1 MKKAFTMI
9 ELIFIIVVVGILAA
23 VAVPQINRN
32 SLVEAADQVAAH
44 IRYTQ
49 QLAMNDNKFDP
60 DDPDWFKKLWRIQF
74 SQTTA
79 KGSAEGWTYT
89 AYFDSNAD
97 GSPNGTGNFTNNDFA
112 ADPQNPN
119 KFLTAGFQDQSINKV
134 KEKLNPKLNLTKTY
148 DIRNVQFLNCGDGK
162 NRTIV
167 FDSYGRPMGQVA
179 GTTEGSGSK
188 TPYDKMFVGVCTIRL
203 TNNAGE
209 TADITVQPETGYVRY
224 TLNSNT
230 GTAAQ

>member
-74 SQTTA
+74 SYTNI

-89 AYFDSNAD
+89 VYYDSTMSGN
-97 GSPNGTGNFTNNDFA
+97 PNGSADLSDLSRVDFA
-112 ADPQNPN
+112 IDPQNPN
-119 KFLTAGFQDQSINKV
+119 KILSAGFQNQAINRNAERINK
-134 KEKLNPKLNLTKTY
+134 KLNLSKTY
-148 DIRNVQFLNCGDGK
+148 DIRNVEFTNCGDRA
-162 NRTIV
+162 NQTIV

-179 GTTEGSGSK
+179 DSDV
-188 TPYDKMFVGVCTIRL
+188 PYDRLFVGKNPCIITL
-203 TNNAGE
+203 TNGASE
-209 TADITVQPETGYVRY
+209 HALITIQPETGYVNY
-224 TLNSNT
+224 TLASNT
-230 GTAAQ
+230 GPGGQ

>member
-60 DDPDWFKKLWRIQF
+60 DDPDWFRRLWRIQF
-74 SQTTA
+74 TNQGA
-79 KGSAEGWTYT
+79 PGSAAGWRYNV
-89 AYFDSNAD
+89 YWDNGRFPGSN
-97 GSPNGTGNFTNNDFA
+97 GQPNSLNSMA

-119 KFLTAGFQDQSINKV
+119 KLLTSGFARQPANTDSAKMNK
-134 KEKLNPKLNLTKTY
+134 KLNLGGSY
-148 DIRNVQFLNCGDGK
+148 DIVNVAFGPACNQGGNA
-162 NRTIV
+162 TIA
-167 FDSYGRPMGQVA
+167 FDSKGRPMRQVA
-179 GTTEGSGSK
+179 NV
-188 TPYDKMFVGVCTIRL
+188 PLYANLIIAPCTITL
-203 TNNAGE
+203 TNSANENAI
-209 TADITVQPETGYVRY
+209 ITIQPETGYVNY
-224 TLNSNT
+224 TLASNT
-230 GTAAQ
+230 GPGGQ

>member
-60 DDPDWFKKLWRIQF
+60 DDPNWFKRFWRIQF
-74 SQTTA
+74 TDQGA
-79 KGSAEGWTYT
+79 PGSAAGWRYNIYWDKG
-89 AYFDSNAD
+89 ALPGSN
-97 GSPNGTGNFTNNDFA
+97 GQPNSLNSMA

-119 KFLTAGFQDQSINKV
+119 KLLTSGFARQPANTDGAKMNK
-134 KEKLNPKLNLTKTY
+134 KLNLEATY
-148 DIRNVQFLNCGDGK
+148 NISNIEFTNCGNG
-162 NRTIV
+162 NNHTIS
-167 FDSYGRPMGQVA
+167 FDSYGRPMGQLANSVV
-179 GTTEGSGSK
+179 
-188 TPYDKMFVGVCTIRL
+188 PYDRLFVGQNPCIITL
-203 TNNAGE
+203 TNDARE
-209 TADITVQPETGYVRY
+209 TASITIEPETGYVRY

>member
-60 DDPDWFKKLWRIQF
+60 NDPDWFKKLWRIQF
-74 SQTTA
+74 SYTTA

-89 AYFDSNAD
+89 VYYDSTMSGN
-97 GSPNGTGNFTNNDFA
+97 PNGSVDLSDLSRVDFA
-112 ADPQNPN
+112 TDPQNPN
-119 KFLTAGFQDQSINKV
+119 KILSAGFQNQAMNRNAERINK
-134 KEKLNPKLNLTKTY
+134 KLNLTKTY
-148 DIRNVQFLNCGDGK
+148 DIRNITFANCGAK
-162 NRTIV
+162 NNQTIV

-179 GTTEGSGSK
+179 DSDV
-188 TPYDKMFVGVCTIRL
+188 PYDRLFVGKNPCIITL
-203 TNNAGE
+203 TNGASE
-209 TADITVQPETGYVRY
+209 HALITIQPETGYVNY
-224 TLNSNT
+224 TLASNT
-230 GTAAQ
+230 GPGGQ

>member
-60 DDPDWFKKLWRIQF
+60 DDPNWFKRFWRIQF
-74 SQTTA
+74 TDQGA
-79 KGSAEGWTYT
+79 PGSAAGWRYNIYWDNG
-89 AYFDSNAD
+89 AFPGSN
-97 GSPNGTGNFTNNDFA
+97 GQPNSLNSMA

-119 KFLTAGFQDQSINKV
+119 KLLTSGFARQPANTDGARMNQ
-134 KEKLNPKLNLTKTY
+134 KLNLGATY
-148 DIRNVQFLNCGDGK
+148 NIRNIQFTNCGNG
-162 NRTIV
+162 NNHTIS
-167 FDSYGRPMGQVA
+167 FDSYGRPMGQLANSNV
-179 GTTEGSGSK
+179 
-188 TPYDKMFVGVCTIRL
+188 PYDRLFVGKNPCIITL
-203 TNNAGE
+203 TNDARE
-209 TADITVQPETGYVRY
+209 TASITIEPETGYVRY

-230 GTAAQ
+230 GPAAQ

>member
-60 DDPDWFKKLWRIQF
+60 DDPNWFKKLWRIQF
-74 SQTTA
+74 SETTA

-89 AYFDSNAD
+89 VYYDSTMSGN
-97 GSPNGTGNFTNNDFA
+97 PNGSADLSDLSRVDFA
-112 ADPQNPN
+112 IDPQNPN
-119 KFLTAGFQDQSINKV
+119 KILSAGFQNQAINRNAERINK
-134 KEKLNPKLNLTKTY
+134 KLNLSKTY
-148 DIRNVQFLNCGDGK
+148 DIRNVEFTNCGDRA
-162 NRTIV
+162 NQTIV

-179 GTTEGSGSK
+179 DSTV
-188 TPYDKMFVGVCTIRL
+188 PYDRMFVAPCVITL
-203 TNNAGE
+203 TNSAGE
-209 TADITVQPETGYVRY
+209 HAFITIQPETGYVNY
-224 TLNSNT
+224 TLASNT
-230 GTAAQ
+230 GPGGQ

>member
-60 DDPDWFKKLWRIQF
+60 DDPNWFKKLWRIQF
-74 SQTTA
+74 SYTNI
-79 KGSAEGWTYT
+79 KESAEGWTYT
-89 AYFDSNAD
+89 VYFDRNMD
-97 GSPNGTGNFTNNDFA
+97 GSPNGSGNFTNNDFA
-112 ADPQNPN
+112 TDPQNPN
-119 KFLTAGFQDQSINKV
+119 KFLTPGFQGQGINKQ
-134 KEKLNPKLNLTKTY
+134 KDRINPKLNLTKTY
-148 DIRNVQFLNCGDGK
+148 DISNITFANCGAGQ
-162 NRTIV
+162 TIV

-179 GTTEGSGSK
+179 DSSV
-188 TPYDKMFVGVCTIRL
+188 PYDRLFVGQNPCTITL
-203 TNNAGE
+203 TNNAKE
-209 TADITVQPETGYVRY
+209 QAYITVQPETGYVSY
-224 TLNSNT
+224 TLKSNT
-230 GTAAQ
+230 GNATQ

>member
-60 DDPDWFKKLWRIQF
+60 NDPDWFKKLWRIQF
-74 SQTTA
+74 SYTTA

-89 AYFDSNAD
+89 VYYDSTMSGN
-97 GSPNGTGNFTNNDFA
+97 PNGSVDLSDLSRVDFSTDTPKTKKNFC
-112 ADPQNPN
+112 
-119 KFLTAGFQDQSINKV
+119 AGFQKQAMYRNAERINK
-134 KEKLNPKLNLTKTY
+134 KLNLTKTY
-148 DIRNVQFLNCGDGK
+148 DIRNITFANCGAK
-162 NRTIV
+162 NNQTIV

-179 GTTEGSGSK
+179 DSDV
-188 TPYDKMFVGVCTIRL
+188 PYDRLFVGKNPCIITL
-203 TNNAGE
+203 TNGASE
-209 TADITVQPETGYVRY
+209 HALITIQPETGYVNY
-224 TLNSNT
+224 TLASNT
-230 GTAAQ
+230 GPGGQ

>member
-60 DDPDWFKKLWRIQF
+60 DDPNWFKKLWRIQF

-89 AYFDSNAD
+89 VYYDSTMSGN
-97 GSPNGTGNFTNNDFA
+97 PNGSADLSDLSRVDFA
-112 ADPQNPN
+112 IDPQNPN
-119 KFLTAGFQDQSINKV
+119 KILSAGFQNQAINRNAERINK
-134 KEKLNPKLNLTKTY
+134 KLNLSKTY
-148 DIRNVQFLNCGDGK
+148 DIRNVEFTNCGDRA
-162 NRTIV
+162 NQTIV

-179 GTTEGSGSK
+179 DSTV
-188 TPYDKMFVGVCTIRL
+188 PYDRLFVGQNPCTITL

-209 TADITVQPETGYVRY
+209 HALITIQPETGYVNY
-224 TLNSNT
+224 TLASNT
-230 GTAAQ
+230 GPGGQ

>member
-60 DDPDWFKKLWRIQF
+60 GDPNWFKKLWRIQF
-74 SQTTA
+74 SYTNA

-89 AYFDSNAD
+89 VYYDSTMSGN
-97 GSPNGTGNFTNNDFA
+97 PNGGADLSDLSRVDFA
-112 ADPQNPN
+112 IDPQNPN
-119 KFLTAGFQDQSINKV
+119 KILSAGFQNQAINRNAERINK
-134 KEKLNPKLNLTKTY
+134 KLNLSKTY
-148 DIRNVQFLNCGDGK
+148 DIRNVEFTNCGDRA
-162 NRTIV
+162 NQTIV

-179 GTTEGSGSK
+179 NSNV
-188 TPYDKMFVGVCTIRL
+188 PYDKLFVGQNPCVIRL
-203 TNNAGE
+203 TNAAGE
-209 TADITVQPETGYVRY
+209 IADIFIQPETGYVNY
-224 TLNSNT
+224 TLASNT
-230 GTAAQ
+230 GSALQ